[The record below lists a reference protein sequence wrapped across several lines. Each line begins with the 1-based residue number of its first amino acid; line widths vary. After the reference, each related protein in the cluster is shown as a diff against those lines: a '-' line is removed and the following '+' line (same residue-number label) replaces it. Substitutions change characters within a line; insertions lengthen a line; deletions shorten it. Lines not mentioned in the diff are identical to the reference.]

1 MPAIV
6 TTAVGRVRLPE
17 AAGLPT
23 PTTLQRNA
31 GLDLVA
37 ALGLG
42 TSMAVV
48 SAILP
53 AVARREGLDAL
64 GLAALAALPFL
75 ASLLSLL
82 AGRIGPQTP
91 VGLAI
96 FRGAGSA
103 GLLLVLMAP
112 HPVFIALATFGF
124 WAAMSLGGPLQ
135 QRLWATLYPS
145 IARGRVLGII
155 GSGRSAAAMAALF
168 AFTFASGAGWLAI
181 VAVVA
186 LVGIVSATATSRLT
200 VEGGVAGAGYSARE
214 SVATVMRLPRLRSIT
229 LAQLVFGSGMVAAPA
244 LIAMVQVD
252 RLGLGIGDVAL
263 AGLMGSFATTLTFGA
278 WGRLASRTGALT
290 TMTIGTMLGTVA
302 MAGFAVAPDLEG
314 IILASTLLGAAGAAI
329 DVSWPLLIA
338 DHAGRHEQ
346 SAAAAGLGAIMGLRG
361 LVLPFVII
369 APVHAGLLDETGGL
383 LICMLAAGAGALMY
397 VRLSGMGRR
406 FARTM
411 QRAARSLRPQALPSD
426 GAGAAAGPYSRPAS
440 ALMPVSSSSGWP
452 VSRRSRLMRS
462 TMAGW
467 VLKRPLALLSSFLMG
482 LTT

>member
-6 TTAVGRVRLPE
+6 TSAIEHVRLPGAME
-17 AAGLPT
+17 LPA

-37 ALGLG
+37 ALGMG
-42 TSMAVV
+42 ASMAVV
-48 SAILP
+48 GALMP

-91 VGLAI
+91 ARLAI
-96 FRGAGSA
+96 FRAAGSA
-103 GLLLVLMAP
+103 GLLLVLLAP
-112 HPVFIALATFGF
+112 HPLLIALATFGF
-124 WAAMSLGGPLQ
+124 WAAMSLSGPLQ

-145 IARGRVLGII
+145 TVRGRVLGII
-155 GSGRSAAAMAALF
+155 GSGRSAAAMAALL
-168 AFTFASGAGWLAI
+168 ACTFATGEGWLAI
-181 VAVVA
+181 VAVVSLA
-186 LVGIVSATATSRLT
+186 GIASASATSRLI
-200 VEGGVAGAGYSARE
+200 VGGDVAGATYSARE
-214 SVATVMRLPRLRSIT
+214 SVATVMRLPTLRSIAM
-229 LAQLVFGSGMVAAPA
+229 AQLVFGSGMVAAPA

-252 RLGLGIGDVAL
+252 RLGLAIGDVAL
-263 AGLMGSFATTLTFGA
+263 AGLMGSLATTLTFGF
-278 WGRLASRTGALT
+278 WGRLASRTGALI
-290 TMTIGTMLGTVA
+290 TMTSGTMLGTVA
-302 MAGFAVAPDLEG
+302 MTGFALAPDLAS
-314 IILASTLLGAAGAAI
+314 ILVASAVLGAAGAAI

-346 SAAAAGLGAIMGLRG
+346 SAAAAGLGAIMGIRG
-361 LVLPFVII
+361 LVLPFVIV

-383 LICMLAAGAGALMY
+383 LICMVAAGAGALMY
-397 VRLSGMGRR
+397 VRLSGMAHRSAGVMR
-406 FARTM
+406 
-411 QRAARSLRPQALPSD
+411 RAASSLRPEMRSSASE
-426 GAGAAAGPYSRPAS
+426 GAGAVAQSRPAS

-452 VSRRSRLMRS
+452 VRRRSRLMRS